1 MADVNDSN
9 ELIAADGTR
18 AGDRIPGSKYVRA
31 FCECCGEPMRVP
43 TEKIVSFC
51 NVCKD
56 NIFGKTIKYTIEELW
71 DEGLEFHFFDDRNFF
86 DD

>member
-1 MADVNDSN
+1 MKNKDGEK
-9 ELIAADGTR
+9 ELVASDGTR

-51 NVCKD
+51 HSCRNS
-56 NIFGKTIKYTIEELW
+56 IFGKTIKYTMDELR
-71 DEGLEFHFFDDRNFF
+71 DEGLEFHFFDDRNRF